1 MVIVIVLIFKV
12 IGILIVITSILLIIK
27 IIDILINK
35 AEKLFPSLSKSKDV
49 AGPRIETKPLPLPK
63 R

>member
-27 IIDILINK
+27 IIDILITLMIFITST
-35 AEKLFPSLSKSKDV
+35 KLTNFSL
-49 AGPRIETKPLPLPK
+49 A
-63 R
+63 